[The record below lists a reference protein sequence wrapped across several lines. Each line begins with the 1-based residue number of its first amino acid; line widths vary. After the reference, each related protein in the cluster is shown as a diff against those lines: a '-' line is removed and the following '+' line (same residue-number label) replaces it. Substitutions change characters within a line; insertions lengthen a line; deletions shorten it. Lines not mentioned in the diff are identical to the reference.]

1 MKEKLMFNPNRW
13 RGIVP
18 AMIAPFT
25 RKGEVDV
32 KGIRRLVE
40 YLIGSG
46 IHGLFTLSST
56 GEYFSLIDEQKEV
69 FVKTVVSQTKKR
81 VPIYAGASSHSL
93 KIAISNID
101 KLYQWEVDTAVI
113 IPPSFL
119 TYSQEELI
127 KYYTSIARNSPL
139 PIFIYNIP
147 ARTGVNMEIST
158 LEKLSLEENILGIKD
173 TTVDMARFMNLLF
186 QFRQRNDF
194 SLFQGSELLLAP
206 TFIFGGDGAI
216 SALANIDPK
225 LHVDIYKAA
234 INKDVEKAY
243 QLQKKMNFLFTI
255 FSAVTDPGLSIN
267 NFLLGIKIA
276 LNLLEICDSYVCQMG
291 RRPKKEEINRVKQIL
306 LKRGLLRK

>member
-1 MKEKLMFNPNRW
+1 MFNPNRW

-18 AMIAPFT
+18 AMITPFT
-25 RKGEVDV
+25 SKEEVDV
-32 KGIRRLVE
+32 EGAKRLADYLVKGGV
-40 YLIGSG
+40 
-46 IHGLFTLSST
+46 HGLLALGST
-56 GEYFSLIDEQKEV
+56 GEYFSLTDDQKEV
-69 FVKTVVSQTKKR
+69 FVKTVVSKTKGK
-81 VPIYAGASSHSL
+81 VPVYAGASSNSL

-101 KLYQWEVDTAVI
+101 KLYQWRVDAAVI

-127 KYYTSIARNSPL
+127 EYYTTIARNSPL
-139 PIFIYNIP
+139 PIFVYNIP
-147 ARTGVNMEIST
+147 ARAGVNMEIST
-158 LEKLSLEENILGIKD
+158 LEKLSQEENILGIKD
-173 TTVDMARFMNLLF
+173 TTVDMARFMELLF
-186 QFRQRNDF
+186 HFRQRTDF

-225 LHVDIYKAA
+225 LHVDIYQAA

-255 FSAVTDPGLSIN
+255 FSAAGDPGLSIN

-276 LNLLEICDSYVCQMG
+276 LNLLKICDSYVCQMG
-291 RRPKKEEINRVKQIL
+291 RKPKKEEINRVEQIL
-306 LKRGLLRK
+306 LKRGLL